1 MRVSEGHLEIA
12 VRVGVIAERA
22 AGEAKH
28 AAGMARRE
36 GNLETVRSGVGKSL
50 DAIRPEVV
58 VLALLTV
65 RNHRRSGDL
74 ELRDCVANGR
84 VIQRVQGRILRIGR
98 DRLNQR
104 QRSRDAAN
112 RLRRDVRHGSESGR
126 PFGVPSIIFYGAQP
140 IKSPAFRRGRRGRWR
155 PSSCERDSSSRL
167 PGNGRCLTGHGNH
180 HRARRRDGDRTPDPA
195 VPPRAVPAEVHTPAA
210 ERGRGARYG

>member
-28 AAGMARRE
+28 AAGVARRE

-140 IKSPAFRRGRRGRWR
+140 IKSPAFRRGKTRAPKTIRG
-155 PSSCERDSSSRL
+155 
-167 PGNGRCLTGHGNH
+167 
-180 HRARRRDGDRTPDPA
+180 DGPQKQWLSKDLVHSLDDRGT
-195 VPPRAVPAEVHTPAA
+195 AA
-210 ERGRGARYG
+210 WTR